1 MLRGLTHLAKGL
13 AIWLALS
20 VSGAAQTGFQ
30 STILTIDPER
40 MIAESQLG
48 QALVGQVDVDSA
60 ALAQENRRIEAELI
74 AEEQTLTEQ
83 RPTLPADEFRALA
96 DAFDTKVQRIRA
108 EQDRKGRELIT
119 LRESKRQEFL
129 NNSLPVLAA
138 IISDRGA
145 VALLNRSDVFLS
157 ADAIDVTDEA
167 IARIDS
173 GFSAGEVVSEPEGA
187 AEDLEPVPT
196 QQPKTPESVVDN

>member
-1 MLRGLTHLAKGL
+1 M
-13 AIWLALS
+13 
-20 VSGAAQTGFQ
+20 
-30 STILTIDPER
+30 
-40 MIAESQLG
+40 
-48 QALVGQVDVDSA
+48 
-60 ALAQENRRIEAELI
+60 
-74 AEEQTLTEQ
+74 
-83 RPTLPADEFRALA
+83 PADEFRALA

-138 IISDRGA
+138 IILDRGA

-187 AEDLEPVPT
+187 AEDLEPAPT